1 MTHYDIEIDYH
12 RLRNIMREDFD
23 LRYKKIIPI
32 SWQGNSDRNKILRQ
46 QFAQTLMEV
55 DITKKTIINID
66 ESWIGKSDFRR
77 FSWCPLGVRN
87 SVPQKQVQPRISMIA
102 GLDTNG

>member
-1 MTHYDIEIDYH
+1 MEQIIEDAQVVSSVADVKDQLVEEYDIEIDYH
-12 RLRNIMREDFD
+12 RLKQIMKED
-23 LRYKKIIPI
+23 LSLQYKRISPI

-46 QFAQTLMEV
+46 QFAQALLNV

-77 FSWCPLGVRN
+77 FSWAR
-87 SVPQKQVQPRISMIA
+87 
-102 GLDTNG
+102 